1 MQRFNKQLFSLAVFS
16 IFSLAFVGNIFS
28 QNVGDG
34 CVRCVPAGQGW
45 TCMAAAMGGEACTP
59 NGFDCTLTV
68 PCPSLNGAPCSLNA
82 QDPTKPGI
90 ILNIPDRI
98 IREVGKVN
106 LRLAQSLLTLRK
118 LPPHRYSE
126 GIINSAPVEL
136 TETDIEEQLASTG
149 ISPEFLLRLR
159 ERMDEAFK
167 KGLLPTV
174 YNFSIQPASEP
185 DTYVLKIQT
194 AEVGSLGS
202 PASIEINLSE
212 TAGAMRRSK
221 EPTRLLNADSWKIE

>member
-1 MQRFNKQLFSLAVFS
+1 MKKIRSYLFLPVIVLTLSLAS
-16 IFSLAFVGNIFS
+16 AENIFS
-28 QNVGDG
+28 QGLGDS
-34 CVRCVPAGQGW
+34 CVKCVPAGQGW
-45 TCMAAAMGGEACTP
+45 TCMAAASGGEACTP

-68 PCPSLNGAPCSLNA
+68 ICPSLNGAPCSLNA
-82 QDPTKPGI
+82 QDPTKPRI

-194 AEVGSLGS
+194 AEVGSFGS

-221 EPTRLLNADSWKIE
+221 EPTRLLNAGSWKIE